1 MCRLTIQEDAVA
13 EEKAEGSGKK
23 KDLGKLLGFAFIGI
37 NLVGLGVGVFL
48 VYGATLGHHES
59 VLREEQAQ
67 KEMEKFEESLRDE
80 PVLFSLKQF
89 NTNLDGVPR
98 RLIRMEVSLEML
110 DEEGFEEV
118 VGLGPQARDAI
129 VRVINAKSYADVETV
144 QGKLQ
149 LKSQIASEL
158 NGFLTTGVVKNVY
171 FSDFVVQ

>member
-1 MCRLTIQEDAVA
+1 MA
-13 EEKAEGSGKK
+13 EAQAEGSGKK
-23 KDLGKLLGFAFIGI
+23 RDFGKILGFAFIGI
-37 NLVGLGVGVFL
+37 NLVGLGLGCFL
-48 VYGATLGHHES
+48 VYSSTLGHHAA
-59 VLREEQAQ
+59 VLREEEAQ
-67 KEMEKFEESLRDE
+67 KEMEKFEETLRDE

-129 VRVINAKSYADVETV
+129 VRVINAKTYADVESV

-149 LKSQIASEL
+149 LKSQIAAEL
-158 NGFLTTGVVKNVY
+158 NGFLKSGVVKNVY

>member
-1 MCRLTIQEDAVA
+1 MA
-13 EEKAEGSGKK
+13 EAQAEGTGKK
-23 KDLGKLLGFAFIGI
+23 RDMGKLLGFVFIGV
-37 NLVGLGVGVFL
+37 NLIGLGFGMFL
-48 VYGATLGHHES
+48 VYSSTLGS
-59 VLREEQAQ
+59 TQAVLREEEAQ
-67 KEMEKFEESLRDE
+67 KELEQFEASLRDE
-80 PVLFSLKQF
+80 PVLYTLKQF

-129 VRVINAKSYADVETV
+129 VRVINAKTYNDIETV

-149 LKSQIASEL
+149 LKTQIAAEL
-158 NGFLTTGVVKNVY
+158 NGFLKTGVVKNVY